1 MTPAVF
7 RAALEARKAS
17 REAIEAAMRA
27 FCADEGTM
35 EVLREGST
43 PDRFSFAV
51 VLQATQCADAAL
63 LAKAVEAAIRVT
75 DRYGQDHV
83 GTAYTEKARAA
94 FLRVWTGEERT

>member
-1 MTPAVF
+1 
-7 RAALEARKAS
+7 
-17 REAIEAAMRA
+17 MRA

-63 LAKAVEAAIRVT
+63 LAKAAEHRRARTVFSTVSYVAGTTGVIAFALLVYDLGTRYRTWRREKQASAPIR
-75 DRYGQDHV
+75 
-83 GTAYTEKARAA
+83 
-94 FLRVWTGEERT
+94 